1 MVGNRGQGG
10 KEWVIEGVEKVGSGD
25 RGGERLDDRVGWRW
39 RAAGDRGGLRQ
50 LYVAHPVAKVEVVK
64 G

>member
-1 MVGNRGQGG
+1 M
-10 KEWVIEGVEKVGSGD
+10 GSGD
-25 RGGERLDDRVGWRW
+25 RGGEQLGDLVGWRW

-50 LYVAHPVAKVEVVK
+50 LYVAHPVAKVEVAK

>member
-1 MVGNRGQGG
+1 M
-10 KEWVIEGVEKVGSGD
+10 IEGVEKVGSGD
-25 RGGERLDDRVGWRW
+25 RGGKWLGDQVGWRW

-50 LYVAHPVAKVEVVK
+50 LYVVHPVAKVEVAK